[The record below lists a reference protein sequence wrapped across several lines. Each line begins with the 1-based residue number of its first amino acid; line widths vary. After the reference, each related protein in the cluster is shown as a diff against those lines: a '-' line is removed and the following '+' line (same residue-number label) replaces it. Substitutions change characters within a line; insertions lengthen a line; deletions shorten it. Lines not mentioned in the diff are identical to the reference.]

1 MYKNFFNGI
10 SIILVT
16 GGLGFIGNAYIRK
29 ILENTN
35 IKIINIDKNGYASN
49 KESITQSIKK
59 LASHKRNNYIYHK
72 ADLVDFETTKK
83 IILEARPDM
92 IVHFAAESHVDRS
105 IDNPRIFI
113 ENNILGTFN
122 LLEATRILYKKLSN
136 KKKAHF
142 KFHHISTDEVY
153 GSLGINGEFNE
164 NTPYQPRSPY
174 SATKAS
180 SDHLVNA
187 WFHTYGIPVIIS
199 NCSNNFGP
207 WQFPEKFIPVVIIK
221 ALKKQ
226 NIPIYG
232 QGSNVRDWLFVE
244 DHINALFKIESL
256 GEVGESY
263 CIGGES
269 EISNYELVLRIFDII
284 NEINGE
290 EYDYTSLLQFVSD
303 RPGHDFRYAIDSSKI
318 KKDLAW
324 EIEDSL
330 DNGLRKTIKWYM
342 NNLKW
347 CNEIMKK
354 SGYLGERIGKLK

>member
-1 MYKNFFNGI
+1 MSKDFFNRI
-10 SIILVT
+10 NTILVT
-16 GGLGFIGNAYIRK
+16 GGLGFIGSAYIKK
-29 ILENTN
+29 ILEETN
-35 IKIINIDKNGYASN
+35 IKIVNIDKDGYASN
-49 KESITQSIKK
+49 KDCINKCLEKSDSNK
-59 LASHKRNNYIYHK
+59 LNNYVYYK
-72 ADLVDFETTKK
+72 ADLKDFDNINK
-83 IILEARPDM
+83 IIIESIPDM

-105 IDNPRIFI
+105 IDNPRIFL

-122 LLEATRILYKKLSN
+122 ILEATRIFYNNLS
-136 KKKAHF
+136 KQKQAIF
-142 KFHHISTDEVY
+142 RFHHISTDEVY
-153 GSLGINGEFNE
+153 GSLGKSGTFHEK
-164 NTPYQPRSPY
+164 TPYQPRSPY

-180 SDHLVNA
+180 SDHLVNS
-187 WFHTYGIPVIIS
+187 WFHTYGIPVLIS

-207 WQFPEKFIPVVIIK
+207 WQFPEKFLPVVI
-221 ALKKQ
+221 LKTLKNQ

-232 QGSNVRDWLFVE
+232 RGVNIRDWLFVE
-244 DHINALFKIESL
+244 DHINALLKIESL
-256 GEVGESY
+256 GKVGESY

-284 NEINGE
+284 NEINE
-290 EYDYTSLLQFVSD
+290 EKKDYTSLLQFVSD

-324 EIEDSL
+324 KIEDSL

-354 SGYLGERIGKLK
+354 SGYIGDRIGKLK